1 MNARLAIMITILV
14 LVTSGCQST
23 GGTTSSGSDNADDIR
38 VKEGPDSPAETNV
51 KLGSEYMRQGQNDVA
66 LLKFRRAL
74 AQDSRLPS
82 AHYGI
87 ALLYERLSN
96 DSLAETHYKEAISL
110 DPLYSDAQNAYGVFL
125 CKRKKYA
132 DADLHF
138 NQALKNPLYR
148 TPAIAYSNA
157 GFCAFEDG
165 KNDKAEVY
173 LRKALQLNKRNP
185 AALYQMARVTYENN
199 DYLKTR
205 AYLSR
210 YHNVVKPSPQS
221 LLLGIRTE
229 EKLGDKNAVSS
240 YRLLLKSEYPDS
252 VESMNLDKS
261 P

>member
-1 MNARLAIMITILV
+1 
-14 LVTSGCQST
+14 
-23 GGTTSSGSDNADDIR
+23 
-38 VKEGPDSPAETNV
+38 
-51 KLGSEYMRQGQNDVA
+51 
-66 LLKFRRAL
+66 
-74 AQDSRLPS
+74 
-82 AHYGI
+82 
-87 ALLYERLSN
+87 LLYERLNN

-125 CKRKKYA
+125 CKRKKYS

-138 NQALKNPLYR
+138 NQALKNPLYT

-157 GFCAFEDG
+157 GFCAYEDG
-165 KNDKAEVY
+165 KIDKAEHY
-173 LRKALQLNKRNP
+173 LRKSIQLDKRNP
-185 AALYQMARVTYENN
+185 AALFQMARVMFEKK

-221 LLLGIRTE
+221 LLLGIKTE
-229 EKLGDKNAVSS
+229 EELGDKNAVAS

-252 VESMNLDKS
+252 DESINLDKS

>member
-1 MNARLAIMITILV
+1 MNARLAIFITMLV
-14 LVTSGCQST
+14 LVTGGCQST
-23 GGTTSSGSDNADDIR
+23 GGTVSSGGDNADNIR

-74 AQDSRLPS
+74 AQDPQLPS

-87 ALLYERLSN
+87 ALLYERLNN
-96 DSLAETHYKEAISL
+96 DNLAENHYQQAISL

-125 CKRKKYA
+125 CKRKKYS

-138 NQALKNPLYR
+138 NQALKNPLYA

-157 GFCAFEDG
+157 GFCAFEDN
-165 KNDKAEVY
+165 KMDKAEVY
-173 LRKALQLNKRNP
+173 LRKSLQLDKRNF
-185 AALYQMARVTYENN
+185 AALFQMARVMYEKN
-199 DYLKTR
+199 DYLKAR

-229 EKLGDKNAVSS
+229 EKLGDKDAVSS

-252 VESMNLDKS
+252 VESMNLDES